1 MGKIT
6 KQQISSLAVSFY
18 PAIKEYFESKKGK
31 VEYQQYLDEKA
42 ALAKAADDDAD
53 DNDADKS
60 NVA

>member
-18 PAIKEYFESKKGK
+18 PAIKEYFESEKGK
-31 VEYQQYLDEKA
+31 AEYQQYLDEKA
-42 ALAKAADDDAD
+42 ALAKAADEAD
-53 DNDADKS
+53 DNDADNS